1 MTIMAVS
8 DGKNFTRDIFERAF
22 ARGDLEAVGP
32 ALAPDAVD
40 RHPFGPDEADMVA
53 HLTAA
58 ITMIRSAIPDLT
70 VRIGHLIQEGST
82 VAARVEMSG
91 HHTGTPLFGVP
102 AAGAA
107 IDVEQFHVI
116 EVDDQGRGVRH
127 WANVGIEQMQA
138 QLRNAVPA

>member
-1 MTIMAVS
+1 MKVS